1 MVHPRICTRNS
12 RHKTLNALSS
22 TRDRKQGRCPRIDV
36 LMFIVHAMTK
46 LALDNF
52 QAHKQRFQMVN
63 DLVGESMAFIYKS
76 TKAPDHQVWQVKT
89 IMWSLR
95 GLAHWMQA
103 QDRYAETNIVARFA
117 PDSAIG
123 VGEIVRGNELAH
135 RKERPPNPEIFP
147 APHFRSR
154 AKRQENDNEVL
165 ITDYKVLEEGL
176 PFRYYD
182 ICRLFY
188 DALLERAQHRL
199 DVPTEV
205 VQHDRRTD
213 LYLVIIPTSRE
224 AEENLRNED
233 VIKAIEGLAQAV
245 ALVEPLTLRF
255 KPSRFLVRK
264 GGRIIG
270 KGLIQVGRH

>member
-1 MVHPRICTRNS
+1 
-12 RHKTLNALSS
+12 
-22 TRDRKQGRCPRIDV
+22 
-36 LMFIVHAMTK
+36 MTD

-76 TKAPDHQVWQVKT
+76 TKAPGHQIWQVKT

-95 GLAHWMQA
+95 ALAHWMQA

-135 RKERPPNPEIFP
+135 REERPPNPEISP
-147 APHFRSR
+147 ALHFRSR
-154 AKRQENDNEVL
+154 AKLQENNNEVL
-165 ITDYKVLEEGL
+165 ITDYKVFEEPP

-182 ICRLFY
+182 LCRLFY
-188 DALLERAQHRL
+188 DVLIERAQHRL
-199 DVPTEV
+199 DVPTEIV
-205 VQHDRRTD
+205 HHDPRTD

-245 ALVEPLTLRF
+245 ARVEPPRLRF
-255 KPSRFLVRK
+255 KPSMFLVRK

-270 KGLIQVGRH
+270 KGIFRVGRN